1 MKPRQSARHGE
12 LFTSWQREVWPRH
25 QRLTAGGSDAAISN
39 HSMLY
44 TACTTTAILGFASA
58 CWIFAAH
65 EMEGMNRGVAT
76 QLGAFGFYI
85 SVWVAMMAAMMLPGA
100 IPAILRRRDTTARL
114 LTATV
119 FAATYITVWAMVGV
133 AVYVLYE
140 PHGTMAA
147 GVVTIAAGV
156 YELTPIKRHFRDR
169 CRDCVRSGMVFGLDC
184 VGSSMGLMAMLIV
197 LGVMNVIWM
206 AIIAVVVVAQKLLPA
221 RFIIDVPLALAII
234 GLGVV
239 ILADPSSIAGLV
251 PHTAHMPMM
260 KGR

>member
-12 LFTSWQREVWPRH
+12 PFTSWQREVWPRH
-25 QRLTAGGSDAAISN
+25 QRLAAGGSDAAISN

-44 TACTTTAILGFASA
+44 TACTTAAILGFASA

-85 SVWVAMMAAMMLPGA
+85 NVWVAMMAAMMLPGA
-100 IPAILRRRDTTARL
+100 IPAILRRRDSTARL

-119 FAATYITVWAMVGV
+119 FAATYIAVWAMVGV

-147 GVVTIAAGV
+147 GVVTIIAGF
-156 YELTPIKRHFRDR
+156 YELTPMKRYFRER
-169 CRDCVRSGMVFGLDC
+169 CATCTNSGMVFGLEC
-184 VGSSMGLMAMLIV
+184 VGSSIGLMAMLIV

-206 AIIAVVVVAQKLLPA
+206 AIIAVVVVVQKLLPA
-221 RFIIDVPLALAII
+221 RFIIDVPVALAII
-234 GLGVV
+234 GLGIV
-239 ILADPSSIAGLV
+239 ILAAPTAIPGLV
-251 PHTAHMPMM
+251 LNTGLMPMM
-260 KGR
+260 

>member
-1 MKPRQSARHGE
+1 
-12 LFTSWQREVWPRH
+12 
-25 QRLTAGGSDAAISN
+25 
-39 HSMLY
+39 
-44 TACTTTAILGFASA
+44 
-58 CWIFAAH
+58 
-65 EMEGMNRGVAT
+65 
-76 QLGAFGFYI
+76 
-85 SVWVAMMAAMMLPGA
+85 
-100 IPAILRRRDTTARL
+100 
-114 LTATV
+114 
-119 FAATYITVWAMVGV
+119 
-133 AVYVLYE
+133 
-140 PHGTMAA
+140 
-147 GVVTIAAGV
+147 
-156 YELTPIKRHFRDR
+156 
-169 CRDCVRSGMVFGLDC
+169 MVFGLDC